1 MYEQSTVEHVTFTYF
16 LALIHVLV
24 GNFEDEIRR
33 RSREREKEEERGERN
48 KKAR

>member
-24 GNFEDEIRR
+24 GNFEDEIRKKSR
-33 RSREREKEEERGERN
+33 KRKRREREERN